1 MRNKAIALV
10 FILTVATQWGCGF
23 RGNDTSEKNN
33 AGQKLPVKSPK
44 NIIFM
49 VGDGM
54 GTSQVFAAL
63 TAKKGKLEMARC
75 KSTGFNLTQSADNYI
90 TDSAAGA
97 TAFATGK
104 RNNNGCLSISPTG
117 DTLKTIL
124 EMAEDKGLS
133 TGLVATCKITHATPA
148 AFICHNQSRD
158 NYEELALDFLK
169 TDVDVFIGGGRDNF
183 EKRGDSLDLSERLRK
198 NGYDV
203 LYSLDELKTSKAQK
217 IAGLLYP
224 DHPIKMSEGRGDMLE
239 VSSLKAI
246 ELLDKNEKGF
256 FLMIE
261 GSQIDW
267 GGHDKDSEYLVSEA
281 VDFDNVIGK
290 VLDFA
295 EKDGETLVVITA
307 DHECGGYALMGG
319 NMETGEVSGAFTSG
333 DHTAVMV
340 PIFAF
345 GPGAENFSG
354 IIKNTDFF
362 DKFIEL
368 FGF

>member
-1 MRNKAIALV
+1 MKNKLINLV
-10 FILTVATQWGCGF
+10 LILGSTILLACQF
-23 RGNDTSEKNN
+23 EGNSQPEKSN
-33 AGQKLPVKSPK
+33 KIFDLSHKPK

-75 KSTGFNLTQSADNYI
+75 NISGFNLTQSANNYI
-90 TDSAAGA
+90 TESAAGA
-97 TAFATGK
+97 TALATGK
-104 RNNNGCLSISPTG
+104 RTNNNMISISPQG

-124 EMAEDKGLS
+124 EIAESKGLA

-148 AFICHNQSRD
+148 AFICHNESRG
-158 NYEELALDFLK
+158 NYDELALDFLK

-183 EKRGDSLDLSERLRK
+183 ENRTDKQNLSEKLRS

-203 LYSLDELKTSKAQK
+203 LYSLDDLKASKAQK
-217 IAGLLYP
+217 VAGLLYP
-224 DHPIKMSEGRGDMLE
+224 DHPPKMSEGRGNMLE

-246 ELLDKNEKGF
+246 DLLDKNKKGF

-295 EKDGETLVVITA
+295 EKDGETLVVVTA
-307 DHECGGYALMGG
+307 DHECGGYALVGG
-319 NMETGEVSGAFTSG
+319 NMETGEVTGAFTSG
-333 DHTAVMV
+333 GHTAVMV

-354 IIKNTDFF
+354 IRKNTDFF
-362 DKFIEL
+362 DLFVAL